1 MSFVIAT
8 PDLVQSAAGDLAA
21 IRSSLAEASTTV
33 AGPTTGIAAAAQDE
47 VSIAV
52 ASMFGNVGQEFQ
64 ALSMQAQAF
73 HQHFVSLVNASAGAY
88 VAAEAANAGQVALGG
103 GVFGNV
109 EQSISGALS
118 GAGSTFGQ
126 VGQSVGGTLIAL
138 GNGGLGA
145 AVAGQI
151 QADVNAVSSAIA
163 GAPAGVSAAIQT
175 GGQAISQAVGGFQAQ
190 LGALVTGG
198 FPGLVNSAG
207 VFGASIVGPYQALVT
222 NTVTNLQAI
231 ANTFVSNPF
240 PFLHQFVNNQVFYA
254 QSIAG
259 AIGTGI
265 ANLPAELANLP
276 ATIQAALQGLS
287 TFNPGALLQQFIN
300 NQIGYAQTLITAPIA
315 AARDLGTGLLGLP
328 AAFQA
333 AGQALLAGN
342 FQGAVNAVAQGLENV
357 VLPGF
362 QEVFIP
368 LADLGLPGEFPITP
382 LGPLGDLAPIFA
394 IPGQMAQNFTNLL
407 PAGSIPALMAQNFT
421 NLVDAFTNFGSSLN
435 SADLGISFG
444 LPLQLLFDGIGAPAS
459 ALSALN
465 SSAVAFVGALQTGN
479 VSAALASVLDAPAAV
494 ANGFLNGQALLNL
507 PPLTVNVG
515 NLLVTTTTASL
526 PLGGLFTPLS
536 PVVSD
541 VLGPLAGT
549 QIGGI
554 IPALLDFRSQL
565 ALAIALPSPVL
576 PSFVF

>member
-175 GGQAISQAVGGFQAQ
+175 GDR
-190 LGALVTGG
+190 L
-198 FPGLVNSAG
+198 FP
-207 VFGASIVGPYQALVT
+207 
-222 NTVTNLQAI
+222 
-231 ANTFVSNPF
+231 
-240 PFLHQFVNNQVFYA
+240 
-254 QSIAG
+254 
-259 AIGTGI
+259 
-265 ANLPAELANLP
+265 
-276 ATIQAALQGLS
+276 
-287 TFNPGALLQQFIN
+287 
-300 NQIGYAQTLITAPIA
+300 
-315 AARDLGTGLLGLP
+315 RR
-328 AAFQA
+328 
-333 AGQALLAGN
+333 
-342 FQGAVNAVAQGLENV
+342 
-357 VLPGF
+357 
-362 QEVFIP
+362 
-368 LADLGLPGEFPITP
+368 
-382 LGPLGDLAPIFA
+382 
-394 IPGQMAQNFTNLL
+394 
-407 PAGSIPALMAQNFT
+407 
-421 NLVDAFTNFGSSLN
+421 
-435 SADLGISFG
+435 
-444 LPLQLLFDGIGAPAS
+444 
-459 ALSALN
+459 
-465 SSAVAFVGALQTGN
+465 
-479 VSAALASVLDAPAAV
+479 SAASR
-494 ANGFLNGQALLNL
+494 
-507 PPLTVNVG
+507 
-515 NLLVTTTTASL
+515 
-526 PLGGLFTPLS
+526 LS
-536 PVVSD
+536 S
-541 VLGPLAGT
+541 G
-549 QIGGI
+549 
-554 IPALLDFRSQL
+554 RW
-565 ALAIALPSPVL
+565 
-576 PSFVF
+576 